1 MDTLEESGRRE
12 KRQASVEI
20 QESEEQLLR
29 TANQL
34 QLRIAD

>member
-12 KRQASVEI
+12 KHQASVEI
-20 QESEEQLLR
+20 QESEEQPLR

-34 QLRIAD
+34 LLRIAD